1 MNALTIFC
9 VNKKIRMRWIIFQHV
24 KRSGCNKRKDTV
36 EQTRICI
43 K

>member
-9 VNKKIRMRWIIFQHV
+9 VNIKIRMWWIIFHYV
-24 KRSGCNKRKDTV
+24 KQSGRNKRKDTV